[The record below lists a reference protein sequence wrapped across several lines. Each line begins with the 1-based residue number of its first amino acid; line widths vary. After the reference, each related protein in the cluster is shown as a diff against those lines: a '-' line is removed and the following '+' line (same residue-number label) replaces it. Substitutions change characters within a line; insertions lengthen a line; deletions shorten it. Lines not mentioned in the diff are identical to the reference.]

1 MTHAAIRSTALALLV
16 AMSGCHTITEI
27 KSEIKTLIPAP
38 PPKLLSQT
46 DTPNQAADFLED
58 IEHKTFDFFWAN
70 ANPKNGL
77 VPDRY
82 PTRSFASLA
91 AVGFA
96 LTAYPIGVERGYVT
110 RQQARERVLQTLKF
124 FRDSPQGVGPK
135 GFSGYKGFYYHFLDM
150 DTGVRFSEQSEL
162 SMIDTALFISG
173 VLFCESYFDGSDN
186 DEKEIRKIA
195 DFLYRR
201 IDWKWAS
208 RDDGV
213 VALGWS
219 PELGF
224 HQRSWRGYNESSI
237 MYVLGLGSPTSP
249 MPASAWQSYTSTF
262 DFHWINE
269 GEWYLAFPPL
279 FGHQFSHVWIDFR
292 DIRDAYMRAK
302 GIDYFDNTRRAIYAQ
317 RSYVIANP
325 MKWVGYSGNLWGITA
340 CDGPTDAKL
349 DFNGETRVFH
359 SYAAR
364 GAGGPQNYDDGTLA
378 PNAVAGA
385 LPFTPEIAIPTLKL
399 MKEDYGKYI
408 YSTFGFV
415 DAFNPSFKY
424 DDVKLKY
431 GRVVPDIGWVD
442 TDYLGIDQGLT
453 VAMIENFRSG
463 LIWRIMRKNP
473 YVRRGLERA
482 GFQGGWLDTWG

>member
-1 MTHAAIRSTALALLV
+1 MMRFHTPLRIASLAAILSFTACTVLKP
-16 AMSGCHTITEI
+16 T
-27 KSEIKTLIPAP
+27 P
-38 PPKLLSQT
+38 PPKLLEQT
-46 DTPNQAADFLED
+46 DTPNEAAEFLDD
-58 IEHKTFDFFWAN
+58 IERKTFDFFWAN
-70 ANPKNGL
+70 ANSKNGL

-82 PTRSFASLA
+82 PTKTFASLA

-110 RQQARERVLQTLKF
+110 RAEARERTLKTLRF
-124 FRDSPQGVGPK
+124 FRDAPQGAAAK

-150 DTGVRFSEQSEL
+150 ETGVRFNEQSEL
-162 SMIDTALFISG
+162 SMIDTSLFISG
-173 VLFCESYFDGSDN
+173 VLFCQGYFDGSDS

-195 DFLYRR
+195 DWLYRR
-201 IDWKWAS
+201 IDWRWAS

-237 MYVLGLGSPTSP
+237 MYVLGLGSPTAP

-262 DFHWINE
+262 EFHWINE

-279 FGHQFSHVWIDFR
+279 FGHQYSHVWIDFR
-292 DIRDAYMRAK
+292 DIRDAYMRGK

-325 MKWVGYSGNLWGITA
+325 MKWVGYSSRLWGITA
-340 CDGPTDAKL
+340 SDGPTDIKL
-349 DFNGETRVFH
+349 DYNGETRTFH

-385 LPFTPEIAIPTLKL
+385 LPFTPEIAIPALKL
-399 MKEDYGKYI
+399 MKEQYGKYI

-431 GRVVPDIGWVD
+431 GRVIPDVGWVD
-442 TDYLGIDQGLT
+442 NDYLGIDQGLT
-453 VAMIENFRSG
+453 IAMIENFRSG
-463 LIWRIMRKNP
+463 LIWRVMRKSP
-473 YVRRGLERA
+473 YIRKGLERA
-482 GFQGGWLDTWG
+482 GFQGGWLDTRG

>member
-1 MTHAAIRSTALALLV
+1 MMRFYPALMAAALAAALSFSACTELKKLPVMLLP
-16 AMSGCHTITEI
+16 T
-27 KSEIKTLIPAP
+27 PAP
-38 PPKLLSQT
+38 KILEQT
-46 DTPNQAADFLED
+46 DTPNLASDFLED

-70 ANPKNGL
+70 GNPKNGL

-82 PTRSFASLA
+82 PTRTFASLA

-96 LTAYPIGVERGYVT
+96 LTAYPIGVERGYVS
-110 RQQARERVLQTLKF
+110 RVDAGERTLKTLRF
-124 FRDSPQGVGPK
+124 FRDSPQGAAAK

-150 DTGVRFSEQSEL
+150 ETGIRFNEQTEL

-173 VLFCESYFDGSDN
+173 VLFCQSYFDGNSAQ
-186 DEKEIRKIA
+186 EKEIRKIA
-195 DFLYRR
+195 DWLYRR
-201 IDWKWAS
+201 IDWGWAS

-237 MYVLGLGSPTSP
+237 MYILGLGSPTAP
-249 MPASAWQSYTSTF
+249 MPTSAWQSYTSTF
-262 DFHWINE
+262 EFHWINE

-292 DIRDAYMRAK
+292 DIRDAYMRGK

-325 MKWVGYSGNLWGITA
+325 MKWEGYSSKLWGITA
-340 CDGPTDAKL
+340 SDGPTDIKL
-349 DFNGETRVFH
+349 DYNGETRAFH

-364 GAGGPQNYDDGTLA
+364 GAGGAVNYDDGTLA

-385 LPFTPEIAIPTLKL
+385 LPFAPEIAIPALRL
-399 MKEDYGKYI
+399 MKEEYGKYI

-415 DAFNPSFKY
+415 DAFNLSFKY

-431 GRVVPDIGWVD
+431 GRVIPDVGWVD
-442 TDYLGIDQGLT
+442 NDYLGIDQGLT
-453 VAMIENFRSG
+453 IAMIENFRSG
-463 LIWRIMRKNP
+463 LVWRVMRRNP
-473 YVRRGLERA
+473 YIRKGLERA
-482 GFQGGWLDTWG
+482 GFQGGWLDTRG

>member
-1 MTHAAIRSTALALLV
+1 MKALWMAALLT
-16 AMSGCHTITEI
+16 AALGCSACTEL
-27 KSEIKTLIPAP
+27 KKVPVLLLPQPAP
-38 PPKLLSQT
+38 KILEQT
-46 DTPNQAADFLED
+46 DTPNLASDFLED

-70 ANPKNGL
+70 ANPVNGL

-96 LTAYPIGVERGYVT
+96 LTAYPIGVERGYVS
-110 RQQARERVLQTLKF
+110 RAEARARTLKTLRF
-124 FRDSPQGVGPK
+124 FRDAPQGRSAK

-150 DTGVRFSEQSEL
+150 DTGLRFNEQTEL

-173 VLFCESYFDGSDN
+173 VLFCQSYFDSN
-186 DEKEIRKIA
+186 HADEKEIRKIA
-195 DFLYRR
+195 DTLYRR
-201 IDWKWAS
+201 IDWTWAS

-237 MYVLGLGSPTSP
+237 LYILGLGSPTTP
-249 MPASAWQSYTSTF
+249 MPATAWLSYTSTF
-262 DFHWINE
+262 EFHWVNE

-292 DIRDAYMRAK
+292 DIRDAYMRGK

-325 MKWVGYSGNLWGITA
+325 MQWEGYSAKLWGITA
-340 CDGPTDAKL
+340 SDGPADIKL
-349 DFNGETRVFH
+349 DYKGELRAFH

-364 GAGGPQNYDDGTLA
+364 GAGGAQTYDDGTLA

-385 LPFTPEIAIPTLKL
+385 LPFAPEIAIPTLRR
-399 MKEDYGKYI
+399 MKEDYGQYI

-415 DAFNPSFKY
+415 DAFNLSFKY
-424 DDVKLKY
+424 DDVKLMY
-431 GRVVPDIGWVD
+431 GRVIPDVGWVD
-442 TDYLGIDQGLT
+442 NDYLGIDQGLT
-453 VAMIENFRSG
+453 IAMIENFRSG
-463 LIWRIMRKNP
+463 LIWRVMRRNP
-473 YVRRGLERA
+473 YIRKGLERA
-482 GFQGGWLDTWG
+482 GFQGGWLDTRG